1 MLDVVG
7 FCAAARRRR
16 QVATRH
22 VPRPCDVMGPFF
34 CRKLRVFRPAARPVS
49 ALCAPALVLVVYSL
63 GRGDNRY
70 TGLRVRS
77 RCTPF
82 RRTWAHRGSRDITTG
97 CEEVKVVERE
107 FVGILED
114 SIISNLP
121 ASSSGGMITPEWYA
135 RPGRNRG
142 FKDEGGNVLIVYLIS
157 LSLT

>member
-7 FCAAARRRR
+7 FYAAARRRR

-63 GRGDNRY
+63 RREDNRY
-70 TGLRVRS
+70 PGLRVRS
-77 RCTPF
+77 RCTPPSGG
-82 RRTWAHRGSRDITTG
+82 RGHTGGVRDITTG

-107 FVGILED
+107 SVGYR
-114 SIISNLP
+114 S
-121 ASSSGGMITPEWYA
+121 
-135 RPGRNRG
+135 
-142 FKDEGGNVLIVYLIS
+142 
-157 LSLT
+157 